1 MLHNSHSLTRLVG
14 ELKKLPGIGEKSA
27 CRLAFHLLR
36 SKMNIIALADSLK
49 EVSLMVRF
57 CSTCFSI
64 TEDDPCSLCTG
75 NRDDSI
81 ICVVEQ
87 PQDVLAIER
96 SGAFRGRYHVLHG
109 VLSPLS
115 GITPADLKVPELLD
129 RLKEEKIKEIV
140 IATNFSVEGEATSIY
155 LTGLLRK
162 LGLKVT
168 RLAHGIPI
176 GSDLEYIDAA
186 TMQRALHGRE
196 TSSPS

>member
-1 MLHNSHSLTRLVG
+1 MLHNSHTLTRLVG

-36 SKMNIIALADSLK
+36 SPANIIALADALK
-49 EVSLMVRF
+49 EVSIRVGF

-64 TEDDPCSLCTG
+64 TEDDPCAICSG

-81 ICVVEQ
+81 ICVVEE

-115 GITPADLKVPELLD
+115 GVTPADLKISELLE
-129 RLKEEKIKEIV
+129 RLRGEQIKEVV
-140 IATNFSVEGEATSIY
+140 IATNFSVEGEATAIY

-176 GSDLEYIDAA
+176 GRDLEYVDAA
-186 TMQRALHGRE
+186 TMQRALHGRNE
-196 TSSPS
+196 I

>member
-1 MLHNSHSLTRLVG
+1 MLHNSHTLTRLVG

-36 SKMNIIALADSLK
+36 SPANIIALADALK
-49 EVSLMVRF
+49 EVSIRVGF

-64 TEDDPCSLCTG
+64 TEDDPCAICSG

-81 ICVVEQ
+81 ICVVEE

-115 GITPADLKVPELLD
+115 GVTPADLKIAELLE
-129 RLKEEKIKEIV
+129 RLRGEQIKEVV
-140 IATNFSVEGEATSIY
+140 IATNFSVEGEATAIY

-176 GSDLEYIDAA
+176 GRDLEYVDAA
-186 TMQRALHGRE
+186 TMQRALHGRNE
-196 TSSPS
+196 I

>member
-36 SKMNIIALADSLK
+36 SKANIIALADSLQ
-49 EVSLMVRF
+49 EVSARVQLCSICF
-57 CSTCFSI
+57 CI
-64 TEDDPCSLCTG
+64 TEDDPCTLCSG
-75 NRDDSI
+75 NRDETI

-115 GITPADLKVPELLD
+115 GVTPADIKVAELLE
-129 RLKEEKIKEIV
+129 RLKDEQVNEIV
-140 IATNFSVEGEATSIY
+140 IATNFSVEGEATAIY
-155 LTGLLRK
+155 LTGLIRK

-186 TMQRALHGRE
+186 TMQRALHGRSE
-196 TSSPS
+196 I

>member
-27 CRLAFHLLR
+27 CRLVFHLLR
-36 SKMNIIALADSLK
+36 SKANIVALADALK
-49 EVSLMVRF
+49 DVSERVRF
-57 CSTCFSI
+57 CSTCFCI
-64 TEDDPCSLCTG
+64 TEDDPCVLCSG
-75 NRDDSI
+75 NRDESI

-115 GITPADLKVPELLD
+115 GVTPADLKVSELLE
-129 RLKEEKIKEIV
+129 RLKEERVKEIV

-155 LTGLLRK
+155 LTGLIRK

-186 TMQRALHGRE
+186 TMQRALHGRSE
-196 TSSPS
+196 I

>member
-36 SKMNIIALADSLK
+36 SKANIIALADALR
-49 EVSLMVRF
+49 EVSATVRF
-57 CSTCFSI
+57 CSTCFCI
-64 TEDDPCSLCTG
+64 TEDDPCALCSG

-115 GITPADLKVPELLD
+115 GVTPADIKVSELLA
-129 RLKEEKIKEIV
+129 RLKEERVKEVV
-140 IATNFSVEGEATSIY
+140 IATNFSVEGEATAIY
-155 LTGLLRK
+155 LTGLIRK

-186 TMQRALHGRE
+186 TMQRALSGRSE
-196 TSSPS
+196 I

>member
-1 MLHNSHSLTRLVG
+1 MLHNSHTLTRLVG

-36 SKMNIIALADSLK
+36 SPANITALADALK
-49 EVSLMVRF
+49 EVSIRVGF

-64 TEDDPCSLCTG
+64 TEDDPCAICSG

-81 ICVVEQ
+81 ICVVEE

-115 GITPADLKVPELLD
+115 GVTPADLKIAELLE
-129 RLKEEKIKEIV
+129 RLRGEQIKEVV
-140 IATNFSVEGEATSIY
+140 IATNFSVEGEATAIY

-176 GSDLEYIDAA
+176 GRDLEYVDAA
-186 TMQRALHGRE
+186 TMQRALHGRNE
-196 TSSPS
+196 I

>member
-1 MLHNSHSLTRLVG
+1 M
-14 ELKKLPGIGEKSA
+14 
-27 CRLAFHLLR
+27 
-36 SKMNIIALADSLK
+36 IALADSLQ
-49 EVSLMVRF
+49 EVSARVRLCSLCF
-57 CSTCFSI
+57 CI
-64 TEDDPCSLCTG
+64 TEDDPCSLCSG
-75 NRDDSI
+75 NRDGTI

-115 GITPADLKVPELLD
+115 GVTPADIKVAELLA
-129 RLKEEKIKEIV
+129 RLKDEWVKEIV
-140 IATNFSVEGEATSIY
+140 IATNFSVEGEATAIY
-155 LTGLLRK
+155 LTGLIRK

-186 TMQRALHGRE
+186 TMQRALHGRSE
-196 TSSPS
+196 I